1 MNIQFFTIS
10 SFDSVKLNSGR
21 PLIICDI
28 DETLLYWDDD
38 SYRNNQLSRF
48 PLFYN
53 KNMMRNRSMS
63 LSSFQNRT
71 ILPTDLAGFYRLE
84 QRVRSL
90 GGKIVFLTA
99 RHPAT
104 ASYAIADF
112 LKIGIDASKYE
123 IYYTGNEISK
133 GHFMEKYIDLS
144 GYDDYYFIDD
154 LQENLVS
161 MFKSCHKMN
170 LYLFRRLT

>member
-1 MNIQFFTIS
+1 MNIQFSTIS
-10 SFDSVKLNSGR
+10 SFDSVQLNSGR
-21 PLIICDI
+21 PLVICDI
-28 DETLLYWDDD
+28 DETVLYLDDD
-38 SYRNNQLSRF
+38 TYKKNQVSRF

-53 KNMMRNRSMS
+53 KNGMS
-63 LSSFQNRT
+63 NCSSFQNRT
-71 ILPTDLAGFYRLE
+71 ILPTDLAGFNRLE

-90 GGKIVFLTA
+90 GGNIVFLTA
-99 RHPAT
+99 RHAAT

-133 GHFMEKYIDLS
+133 GHFIKKYIDLS

-154 LQENLVS
+154 LLENVRSVLH
-161 MFKSCHKMN
+161 SCPPMN
-170 LYLFRRLT
+170 LYLFRR